1 MQLIENWKS
10 AWKMWSVRILAVLA
24 IVATSWAA
32 VPDSVKALIPDQYLG
47 YVVGFVSVCAAIARI
62 IKQFSLTD
70 NSTDTSQQ
78 P

>member
-24 IVATSWAA
+24 IVSTSWAA

-47 YVVGFVSVCAAIARI
+47 YVVGLVSVCAAIARI
-62 IKQFSLTD
+62 IKQFSLTGSGT
-70 NSTDTSQQ
+70 NTDQQ
-78 P
+78 S

>member
-1 MQLIENWKS
+1 MQLIENWNS

-62 IKQFSLTD
+62 IKQFSLND

>member
-10 AWKMWSVRILAVLA
+10 AWKMWSVRILAMLA

-32 VPDSVKALIPDQYLG
+32 VPDSVKTLIPDQYLG